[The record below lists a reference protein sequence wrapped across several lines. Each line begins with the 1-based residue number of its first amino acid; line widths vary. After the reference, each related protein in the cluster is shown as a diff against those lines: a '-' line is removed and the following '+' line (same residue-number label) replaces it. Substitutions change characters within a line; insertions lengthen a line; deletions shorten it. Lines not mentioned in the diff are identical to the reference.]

1 MHLENGL
8 FLILLLA
15 EHHCLVTRSDGIII
29 LLPCLSFALYL
40 STYLFLTNFDL
51 KFAYDE
57 NRVVGELKKRL
68 NLLVRV
74 IQISED

>member
-1 MHLENGL
+1 MHLENRL

-40 STYLFLTNFDL
+40 STYIFLPHFDL

-57 NRVVGELKKRL
+57 IRVVGELKKRL